1 MSKIIDLK
9 SLGISQDVK
18 ELKSEKARSSRYYNQ
33 GNEKKKL
40 ALMQEAH
47 RISYKSEA
55 SKENKETGLSLV
67 KEGNKKL
74 AYEEKIAKQ
83 KQKISSNSFLGRA
96 KQGLSRV
103 GSKINKFANERAIN
117 RQVVRKS
124 NVSVR
129 ASSFNSPVENVFE
142 DENRFFKGEM
152 AKEKK
157 AMYFS

>member
-1 MSKIIDLK
+1 MAKIIDLK

-18 ELKSEKARSSRYYNQ
+18 ELKSERARSSGYYNQ
-33 GNEKKKL
+33 NIEKKRL
-40 ALMQEAH
+40 ALMQEAYKTSQKSKAN
-47 RISYKSEA
+47 RDIGYKVISQD
-55 SKENKETGLSLV
+55 
-67 KEGNKKL
+67 KKDL
-74 AYEEKIAKQ
+74 DYQEKIAKQ

-103 GSKINKFANERAIN
+103 GSKVNKFANERAIN
-117 RQVVRKS
+117 RQVIRKS

-129 ASSFNSPVENVFE
+129 LPTNKIENVFE

-157 AMYFS
+157 AMFFS